1 MKKILLCLLVLSSA
15 VSFANQGIN
24 VYGKFGVDVVSRFN
38 KLSDEGETFVK
49 GKGKVAPAIF
59 LEATKNLTPNFEAG
73 LGLGYI
79 WRGKENFEFYD
90 DEDKVSGKF
99 PRYNSVPLYL
109 TGKYNFNLDSEVKPY
124 VKADLGYSFNRAKK
138 LTGTSVDTRHN
149 TTEDIS
155 GKIKFK
161 NGLYASVGVGLEY
174 RNFVT
179 ELAYVHTTAKV
190 KWDEEDGSG
199 TDRYNNNALRLT
211 VGYKFNF

>member
-1 MKKILLCLLVLSSA
+1 MKKILLGLLVLSSA

-59 LEATKNLTPNFEAG
+59 EAG
-73 LGLGYI
+73 LGIGYI
-79 WRGKENFEFYD
+79 WRGKENYEFED
-90 DEDKVSGKF
+90 SDGKTTGKF

-109 TGKYNFNLDSEVKPY
+109 TGKYNFNLDSEVKPF

-138 LTGTSVDTRHN
+138 LTGTDFDKMTN
-149 TTEDIS
+149 TTEDFS
-155 GKIKFK
+155 EKIKFK
-161 NGLYASVGVGLEY
+161 NGLYASVGVGFEY

-179 ELAYVHTTAKV
+179 ELAYVHTTAKI
-190 KWDEEDGSG
+190 KWDDEDGSD
-199 TDRYNNNALRLT
+199 TERYNNNALRLT

>member
-59 LEATKNLTPNFEAG
+59 LEATKNVTSDFEAG

-99 PRYNSVPLYL
+99 PRYKSVPLYL

-155 GKIKFK
+155 GKSKFK

>member
-1 MKKILLCLLVLSSA
+1 MKKILLGLLVLSSA

-109 TGKYNFNLDSEVKPY
+109 TGKYNFNLDSEVKPF

-161 NGLYASVGVGLEY
+161 NGLYASVGVGFEY

-179 ELAYVHTTAKV
+179 ELSYVHTTAKI
-190 KWDEEDGSG
+190 KWDDEDGSD
-199 TDRYNNNALRLT
+199 TERYNNNALRLT

>member
-1 MKKILLCLLVLSSA
+1 MKKILLGLLVLSSA

-38 KLSDEGETFVK
+38 KISDEGDTLVK
-49 GKGKVAPAIF
+49 AKGKVAPAIF

-109 TGKYNFNLDSEVKPY
+109 TGKYNFNLDSEVKPF

>member
-1 MKKILLCLLVLSSA
+1 MKKILLGLLVLSSA

-59 LEATKNLTPNFEAG
+59 LEATKNVTSDFEAG
-73 LGLGYI
+73 LGIGYI
-79 WRGKENFEFYD
+79 WRGKENFEFED
-90 DEDKVSGKF
+90 SEDKTTGKF
-99 PRYNSVPLYL
+99 PRYDSVPLYL
-109 TGKYNFNLDSEVKPY
+109 TGKYNFNLNSEVKPY
-124 VKADLGYSFNRAKK
+124 V
-138 LTGTSVDTRHN
+138 
-149 TTEDIS
+149 
-155 GKIKFK
+155 KFK

-179 ELAYVHTTAKV
+179 ELAYVHTTSKI
-190 KWDEEDGSG
+190 KWDDEDGSD
-199 TDRYNNNALRLT
+199 TERYNNNALRLT

>member
-15 VSFANQGIN
+15 LSFANQGIN

>member
-1 MKKILLCLLVLSSA
+1 MKKILLGLMIVSSA
-15 VSFANQGIN
+15 ISFANQGIN

-38 KLSDEGETFVK
+38 KLSDEEETFVK

-73 LGLGYI
+73 LGVGYI

-138 LTGTSVDTRHN
+138 LTGTSVDTKRN

>member
-1 MKKILLCLLVLSSA
+1 MKKILLGLLVLSSA

-109 TGKYNFNLDSEVKPY
+109 TGKYNFNLDSEVKPF

-138 LTGTSVDTRHN
+138 FTGTDFYKLTN
-149 TTEDIS
+149 TTEDFS
-155 GKIKFK
+155 EKIKFK